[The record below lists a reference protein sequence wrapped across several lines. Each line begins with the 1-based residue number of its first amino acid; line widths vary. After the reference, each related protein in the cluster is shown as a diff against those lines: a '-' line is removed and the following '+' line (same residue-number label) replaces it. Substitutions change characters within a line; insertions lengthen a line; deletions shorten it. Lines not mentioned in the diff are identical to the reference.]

1 MVRAGHRCMVRAGHR
16 ADIDGHDQ
24 AKSAW
29 DDQER
34 WAPMLSESTLQGVV
48 IYPLSAINRQS
59 LSCRTRHAA
68 DLRFG
73 RR

>member
-34 WAPMLSESTLQGVV
+34 WAPMLSESTLQG
-48 IYPLSAINRQS
+48 S
-59 LSCRTRHAA
+59 
-68 DLRFG
+68 
-73 RR
+73 